1 MRPIWILVWGLGGA
15 LLLAGCE
22 TAPPGAEL
30 GPYGTI
36 AYHVLI
42 EASEP
47 GVRIEVNGENVGT
60 TPLNLKIFGNKDG
73 TFHDFGAYYF
83 IVRALPLHTNEYVQ
97 MRVFSTGRHWTPKD
111 SIPPRIYF
119 NMTQPP
125 PPAYA
130 GPVYLAPPYYYG
142 PPPYYGPPYYYYGPP
157 VYFGPR
163 FYSHGHWH

>member
-1 MRPIWILVWGLGGA
+1 MLVSGLGGA

-22 TAPPGAEL
+22 TTPPGAEL

-36 AYHVLI
+36 AYHVSI

-47 GVRIEVNGENVGT
+47 GVRIEVNGQNVGT

-73 TFHDFGAYYF
+73 TFHDFGSYYF
-83 IVRALPLHTNEYVQ
+83 VVRALPLHTNEYVQ
-97 MRVFSTGRHWTPKD
+97 MRVFGTGRHWTPKD
-111 SIPPRIYF
+111 RIPPRIYF

-125 PPAYA
+125 PPVYA

-157 VYFGPR
+157 MYFGPR
-163 FYSHGHWH
+163 FYFHGHWH